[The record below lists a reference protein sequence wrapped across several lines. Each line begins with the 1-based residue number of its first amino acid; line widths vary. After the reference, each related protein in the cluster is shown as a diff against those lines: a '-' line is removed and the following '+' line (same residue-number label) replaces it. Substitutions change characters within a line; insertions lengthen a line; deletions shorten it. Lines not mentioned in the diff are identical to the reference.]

1 MNKLAVRFFAYYFVY
16 FGSLPMFNLF
26 IPIFLK
32 NKGFTQT
39 KIGILLSLAQII
51 GIGAMPFWANITD
64 KSKSKNNILRLI
76 LICSAIA
83 MFTFSKMDNEYSL
96 YILYGLFAFFN
107 CALIFLGDTITLEV
121 ADKNNLDYGK
131 IRLGGTLGFSV
142 FAIVAGKIASIKLDY
157 VFVAYVIMIILSIC
171 VLSSLPKVEGHG
183 TKKNKG
189 NIALL
194 LKNKNIRIVLCFNAM
209 IFITIAFYN
218 SFFSIYF
225 NELTQDSL
233 LMGLAFFMAAFMEI
247 PFLLKSKYILK
258 KMGPYKLMMSGLVIT
273 SARWIIMS
281 FNFNPYIAILLQGL
295 HGWGFIVFTYVMINY
310 IYNNVPKELR
320 ASGQSLVSL
329 SSAAGISGII
339 GNQLGGYLSDAF
351 GVRNVFLG
359 NGIFLVVVM
368 ILLMMFY
375 PRDNVVKED
384 KI

>member
-1 MNKLAVRFFAYYFVY
+1 MNKLSIKFFTYYFVY
-16 FGSLPMFNLF
+16 FGSLPMFTLF

-64 KSKSKNNILRLI
+64 KSKSKNNVLKGI

-83 MFTFSKMDNEYSL
+83 MFTFSKMDNEYFL

-131 IRLGGTLGFSV
+131 IRIGGTLGFSV

-157 VFVAYVIMIILSIC
+157 VFIAYVIVIILSIG
-171 VLSSLPKVEGHG
+171 VLSTLPKVEGHG

-189 NIALL
+189 NVGLL
-194 LKNKNIRIVLCFNAM
+194 LKNKSIRIVLFFNAM

-225 NELTQDSL
+225 NELTGDSL
-233 LMGLAFFMAAFMEI
+233 LMGVAFFMAAFTEM

-258 KMGPYKLMMSGLVIT
+258 KMGPYKLMMSGLVVT
-273 SARWIIMS
+273 CVRWIIMS
-281 FNFNPYIAILLQGL
+281 FNYNPYMAILLQCL

-310 IYNNVPKELR
+310 VYNNVPKELR

-329 SSAAGISGII
+329 SGAAGVSGII
-339 GNQLGGYLSDAF
+339 GNQLGGYLSDVF

-359 NGIFLVVVM
+359 NGIFLLGV
-368 ILLMMFY
+368 IILMMCFY
-375 PRDNVVKED
+375 PRDKACED
-384 KI
+384 GM